1 MAYNNGFQE
10 TYQNGYLQNNF
21 SYPYNQQQYGIHPQ
35 VQGYINPMNQINQPQ
50 QQSNSGIIW
59 VQGEAGAKAF
69 SNIRPD
75 IPVALWDS
83 EEPVIYIKSIDNTG
97 KPSMTILDYVERN
110 GSESKQPDTPQVE
123 YATKEQFENLNNQ
136 YSSSQLMSL
145 RNNPG
150 GILDILL
157 QSGKINQ
164 QQYTELQPYKNNP
177 EVIGKYLINRGFG
190 GAISNAEQTAN
201 RMVNQ

>member
-136 YSSSQLMSL
+136 YSSFTDQLKELSGHVKDIEN
-145 RNNPG
+145 RITSFGKPQSNN
-150 GILDILL
+150 
-157 QSGKINQ
+157 
-164 QQYTELQPYKNNP
+164 
-177 EVIGKYLINRGFG
+177 NRRG
-190 GAISNAEQTAN
+190 NKQ
-201 RMVNQ
+201 